1 MPNLGGVNDQGNSPR
16 AFWFSKGD
24 LDLIWPLV
32 RSGFGVLALFFHF
45 AAGVKSV
52 DHFGAGLSCHQSPHR
67 KLRTTTAKIRSVCI
81 RLNRK
86 RVWRQAWFQF
96 GFRRD
101 CHGRRFQFHSQSIP
115 RSHRTLRRARPTR
128 LLVKFH
134 EECRASARE
143 NSCPDR
149 SRAGGARCDRV

>member
-1 MPNLGGVNDQGNSPR
+1 MPNFFLGGVNDQGNSPR

-45 AAGVKSV
+45 DAGVKSV

-81 RLNRK
+81 PVIRK
-86 RVWRQAWFQF
+86 N
-96 GFRRD
+96 RRD
-101 CHGRRFQFHSQSIP
+101 CHRRRFQFSFAKHLSVASHFEVGQTNKAPCEISRRMP
-115 RSHRTLRRARPTR
+115 RQCQG
-128 LLVKFH
+128 KFL
-134 EECRASARE
+134 S
-143 NSCPDR
+143 
-149 SRAGGARCDRV
+149 

>member
-81 RLNRK
+81 PVIRK
-86 RVWRQAWFQF
+86 S
-96 GFRRD
+96 RRD
-101 CHGRRFQFHSQSIP
+101 CHRCRFQFHSQSIS
-115 RSHRTLRRARPTR
+115 RSHRTLRRALRRARPTR

>member
-1 MPNLGGVNDQGNSPR
+1 MPNFSLGGVNDQGNSPR

-32 RSGFGVLALFFHF
+32 RSGFVVLALFFHF
-45 AAGVKSV
+45 DAGVKSV

-81 RLNRK
+81 RVIRK
-86 RVWRQAWFQF
+86 RVQF
-96 GFRRD
+96 CFRRD
-101 CHGRRFQFHSQSIP
+101 CHRCRFQFHSQSIS
-115 RSHRTLRRARPTR
+115 RSHRTLRWARPTT